1 MLALH
6 AAALAFALVAA
17 MPPARA
23 AEGPRPLDLEAYMH
37 GKRIFESQCMPCHGR
52 NGRGDGEWAGVP
64 KDRPRDLTK
73 GIFKFRT
80 TPMGALPTEADLMRT
95 IRSGV
100 SGTMMPTFAQL
111 NERDLRSLVAYV
123 RGFSSRW
130 DDPKAYAEPIELPEP
145 PTWLTDP
152 VVAEHQ
158 RNGAALFAQT
168 CAACHG
174 PSAKGDGAAG
184 KELRDVWGHAI
195 VPADLT
201 NPHHKSGDRPVD
213 LYRTISM
220 GLDGTPMVG
229 FLAALGPEKIWD
241 LVAFI
246 LSRQQSPSADSSAD
260 RKPPASSPSSG

>member
-1 MLALH
+1 MRAILCAASASALGI
-6 AAALAFALVAA
+6 LS
-17 MPPARA
+17 PPALA
-23 AEGPRPLDLEAYMH
+23 AEGPRPLDLDAYMH

-80 TPMGALPTEADLMRT
+80 TPMGALPTEADLLRT
-95 IRSGV
+95 IRTGI

-111 NERDLRSLVAYV
+111 NDRDLHSLVAYV
-123 RGFSSRW
+123 RGFSPRW

-145 PTWLTDP
+145 PAWLAEP
-152 VVAEHQ
+152 AAAEHQ
-158 RNGAALFAQT
+158 RNGAALFAQI
-168 CAACHG
+168 CATCHG
-174 PSAKGDGAAG
+174 ASAKGDGPG
-184 KELRDVWGHAI
+184 SKELRDVWGHAI

-246 LSRQQSPSADSSAD
+246 LGRRPSPSAEPPKDQ
-260 RKPPASSPSSG
+260 KLPASSPSPG